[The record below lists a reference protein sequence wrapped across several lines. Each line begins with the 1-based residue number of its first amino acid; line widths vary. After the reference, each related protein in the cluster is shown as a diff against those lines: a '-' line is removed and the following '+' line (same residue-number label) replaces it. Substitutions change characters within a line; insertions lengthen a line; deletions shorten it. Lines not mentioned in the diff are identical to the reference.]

1 MKLDS
6 FNSKYFEI
14 KAILQLELKL
24 KPELL
29 NTLNSAILIFPINST
44 FYNLRGNIYLSSGDF
59 DYAIQDFTKSI
70 EYAKNDTFKSVGFV
84 NRGAAKKY
92 KRDHE
97 GAYIDYIEAY
107 KIDSTDVGT
116 LNNLGTVCDEVG
128 RGDETMK
135 YFLKIIE
142 IDSTCTAAYINIGFK
157 YQEMGE
163 YAKSIKYFDK
173 AVVLEPNQALSYSN
187 RSYSK
192 LKLGD
197 LKGGMKDIE
206 KSLKLYPSNSYAYR
220 TRALIYIELG
230 KKEKACDDL
239 ETAINYG
246 FTVSYGKEV
255 YNLMM
260 LHCK

>member
-59 DYAIQDFTKSI
+59 DYAIQDLTKSI
-70 EYAKNDTFKSVGFV
+70 EYAKNDTFKSIGFV
-84 NRGAAKKY
+84 NRGAAKIY

-97 GAYIDYIEAY
+97 GAYNDYMEAY
-107 KIDSTDVGT
+107 KIDSTDVRT

-142 IDSTCTAAYINIGFK
+142 IDSNSTAAYINIGFK

-163 YAKSIKYFDK
+163 YAKSIKYFNK

-206 KSLKLYPSNSYAYR
+206 KSLKLYPSNSYTYR